1 MNKRGSVLIRD
12 KMIKNNS
19 LVGGTN
25 EKNDKETY
33 EINVVDRNNDS
44 SQGLCICSRDY

>member
-1 MNKRGSVLIRD
+1 MNKRGSILIRD

-33 EINVVDRNNDS
+33 EINVVDRNNHS
-44 SQGLCICSRDY
+44 SDRSCICSIDY